1 MLESREM
8 RSSFWNQ
15 PAIRSETMGSPSLSA
30 SHQAILKQA
39 RLLGRRGPAQPS
51 VPQKAWSTNLHM
63 DPFHSSK
70 NLDCSCSKALTKWI
84 QMDLIEHPGFASESQ
99 LRYNHW
105 LECIRKL
112 QGPPPASSR
121 YRCSNSM
128 LVSCAMSAQQSLRTS
143 LNSSDSCAAETEC
156 REDSDSMHH
165 YTTVSVHKPEEF
177 FNGPCTALSV
187 AAKGSNSAANSK
199 FPIRDPA
206 ICPETG
212 AHLLLL
218 QLSQL
223 VLSLHDKQKA
233 PSAGLS
239 AHPQR
244 AGLPQSP

>member
-112 QGPPPASSR
+112 QGPPRPHR
-121 YRCSNSM
+121 D
-128 LVSCAMSAQQSLRTS
+128 T
-143 LNSSDSCAAETEC
+143 
-156 REDSDSMHH
+156 
-165 YTTVSVHKPEEF
+165 
-177 FNGPCTALSV
+177 V
-187 AAKGSNSAANSK
+187 AATPCLFHARCLHSNLS
-199 FPIRDPA
+199 
-206 ICPETG
+206 G
-212 AHLLLL
+212 LL
-218 QLSQL
+218 
-223 VLSLHDKQKA
+223 
-233 PSAGLS
+233 
-239 AHPQR
+239 
-244 AGLPQSP
+244 